1 MSLLSR
7 AVMLPADRAEV
18 WDLVS
23 DLSSFGKWYPAT
35 VEVCVGAVREGVG
48 ATRRR
53 DHGAAG
59 CVDESVSVWEPQGQL
74 WFAVEGRGAIR
85 SADIG
90 YVLSDGPR
98 EGTTRLELI
107 ADYHLTMGPVG
118 PVVDSETMQEHVISM
133 LETTL
138 RGLRT
143 FLQCRIKEDA
153 HD

>member
-1 MSLLSR
+1 MAQPVVSMRASQSGNRRVSCGLRSR
-7 AVMLPADRAEV
+7 AAGRSAQRTSATYLVMVR
-18 WDLVS
+18 
-23 DLSSFGKWYPAT
+23 
-35 VEVCVGAVREGVG
+35 VRE
-48 ATRRR
+48 
-53 DHGAAG
+53 
-59 CVDESVSVWEPQGQL
+59 L
-74 WFAVEGRGAIR
+74 
-85 SADIG
+85 
-90 YVLSDGPR
+90 
-98 EGTTRLELI
+98 TRLELI